1 MPLQISKNNQ
11 TRPSGRHRRRS
22 RLRLIA
28 PTTSRAIM
36 ADASEECTEQNV
48 KELSENIIGQLWRVE
63 AMLLLNTIF
72 AGVIV
77 GIGAYG
83 HRYRHYGFT
92 RYLMLGVTT
101 LFLPVISYVISA
113 SGSVDHPF
121 HVLIH
126 EELIA
131 NCWAPGLHTS
141 MVITSTCLVLICAI
155 NTSPVVAT
163 DDREDR
169 SVRPPFELLVQGI
182 WILYLAIP
190 SIGGGRSFEFARAY
204 FIITPFALIYAK
216 MALKC
221 YAFLKARK
229 SFALGRNPRLIVGYM
244 QQLLREEGDDQ
255 HGEED
260 VNVPPPPLVVTGE
273 DKRQVEKQPEPHGY
287 MFRNNMK
294 ALQDGNLVTIERV
307 WQLDTMFLMP
317 MPQRLKDI
325 CLSFALFKLLRC
337 RFARYKLAN
346 VITKETIKF
355 VRRVMLK
362 DGEHE
367 RAFRM
372 IADELSFLHDYYDSP
387 LPVLYPGSWFTTT
400 LSMVISL
407 LSICY
412 CILYVLDVIKE
423 ARIFPQE
430 RAIISCMYF
439 CSMSKLGRRN
449 QRAIRFGRLHF
460 DLVPGLLLTVFVV
473 VAEARD
479 IASHICSSWTKVI
492 LTCRCV
498 RRASLKLPPVVPKW
512 VGWLL
517 RCRCDWLLRHWNDKM
532 RQSSLLVFQRMQFHQ
547 LVLPGC
553 LLRLLDRKSNN
564 VKVPSEVKACIINA
578 LRSTSGSNGAG
589 LSKGM
594 TTLRQ
599 SQIGRSLLWACN
611 NSKGTSDTIL
621 VWHIATAILEVRHP
635 HHQGDGRPSSVSDMK
650 SAATHLSRYC
660 AYLVEFCPE
669 LLPDDDAWS
678 KHLYKKVKKDAKRA
692 LATGGGTPVSSMTPE
707 AAYQKLVELLGATQN
722 HEVLKD
728 AAKLAK
734 QLRELAGGEEME
746 WELLAG
752 FWSELILYLAPSDNL
767 KGHLQAVDRGGE
779 LITLLWALITHIGII
794 DRPGDTAASAPAI
807 GV

>member
-1 MPLQISKNNQ
+1 
-11 TRPSGRHRRRS
+11 
-22 RLRLIA
+22 
-28 PTTSRAIM
+28 M
-36 ADASEECTEQNV
+36 ADASEECTEENV

-72 AGVIV
+72 VGVIV

-182 WILYLAIP
+182 WILYLA
-190 SIGGGRSFEFARAY
+190 
-204 FIITPFALIYAK
+204 
-216 MALKC
+216 
-221 YAFLKARK
+221 RK
-229 SFALGRNPRLIVGYM
+229 SFALGHNPRLIVGYM

-294 ALQDGNLVTIERV
+294 ALQDGNLVTIDRV
-307 WQLDTMFLMP
+307 WQLDNMFLMP

-325 CLSFALFKLLRC
+325 CFSFALFKLLRC
-337 RFARYKLAN
+337 RFARYKLAD

-355 VRRVMLK
+355 VRSVMLK

-430 RAIISCMYF
+430 RAIITCM
-439 CSMSKLGRRN
+439 RN

-460 DLVPGLLLTVFVV
+460 DLVPGLLLTVFVM

-512 VGWLL
+512 
-517 RCRCDWLLRHWNDKM
+517 N
-532 RQSSLLVFQRMQFHQ
+532 
-547 LVLPGC
+547 
-553 LLRLLDRKSNN
+553 NN
-564 VKVPSEVKACIINA
+564 VKVPSEVKACTINA

-599 SQIGRSLLWACN
+599 SQTGRSLLWACS

-635 HHQGDGRPSSVSDMK
+635 HHQGDGRPSSVSDMM
-650 SAATHLSRYC
+650 SRYC
-660 AYLVEFCPE
+660 AYLVESCPE

-678 KHLYKKVKKDAKRA
+678 KYLYNKVKKDANRA
-692 LATGGGTPVSSMTPE
+692 LATGSSTPVSSMSSE
-707 AAYQKLVELLGATQN
+707 AGCRQLIEMLGARQN

-728 AAKLAK
+728 AAKLAE
-734 QLRELAGGEEME
+734 QLGEVAGGEDEM
-746 WELLAG
+746 
-752 FWSELILYLAPSDNL
+752 ILYLAPSDNI
-767 KGHLQAVDRGGE
+767 KGHLQAIDRGGE
-779 LITLLWALITHIGII
+779 LITLLWALLAHIGII
-794 DRPGDTAASAPAI
+794 DRPGDTAASAPATD
-807 GV
+807 V